1 MVMFFSGVTN
11 GEVCYQQWKI
21 EEHHTGLHGEPYEA
35 AMKAV
40 DKLYPDDP
48 KRHEYRNSPE
58 ASDAEPTKYHGL
70 ADAIGG
76 GYQGLQDDLR

>member
-1 MVMFFSGVTN
+1 
-11 GEVCYQQWKI
+11 
-21 EEHHTGLHGEPYEA
+21 
-35 AMKAV
+35 MKAV

-58 ASDAEPTKYHGL
+58 ASDAAPTKHHGL

-76 GYQGLQDDLR
+76 GTRRFKDHL